1 MNDFEQEQLVKQ
13 LDGLHEL
20 LEVLLEGCTCC
31 TTVTKK
37 PKKEK

>member
-1 MNDFEQEQLVKQ
+1 MNDFEQEQLAEQ

-31 TTVTKK
+31 TTVAKK
-37 PKKEK
+37 SKKEK